1 MKLISSKFFLLS
13 LLPFINGV
21 ACLSESLSHT
31 YWMKGEMN
39 DEFIFWSQDSGLVG
53 CWGCRE
59 QMLSTGLTVSGL
71 SFLWM
76 NLGNYFTVFRQWLLH
91 KMKYLVNI
99 CDPKH
104 FKHKNSCKFLLIKY
118 FRSFCTGKEINKI
131 HLLNERRYLWTMYLI
146 RGWYNSY
153 NFISKK
159 ETTQLKNEQRA

>member
-13 LLPFINGV
+13 LLPLINGV

-76 NLGNYFTVFRQWLLH
+76 KLGNYFTVFRQWLLH